1 MLKVNFRSLIRTF
14 VYSKF
19 NVSNLFRCLREFYF
33 IRNRV
38 KSNTDLNFFP
48 ILNDYSPNH
57 EIDYHYTYHPAW
69 ALRVLLSYDTSIHID
84 LASKLDFALS
94 ASAFMKVEYHD
105 YRNVSIKF
113 NNFKSVFTDI
123 SKLPFENDSVQ
134 SLSCM
139 HVLEHIGLGRYGDPI
154 DLGADE
160 DTAREIVRVVA
171 KNGHFIFVT
180 PLANKYRL
188 EFNAHRVYTYEN
200 VVSNL
205 FKEFQLLE
213 FSVVTDDGEF
223 ILNSDS
229 HILTD
234 QSYACGCFHFIKP

>member
-1 MLKVNFRSLIRTF
+1 MNKFNIKSLIRTF

-19 NVSNLFRCLREFYF
+19 NISNLFRYYKELY
-33 IRNRV
+33 IIK
-38 KSNTDLNFFP
+38 KSCDSSINLNLFP

-69 ALRVLLSYDTSIHID
+69 ALRVLLSYKSSIHID

-105 YRNVSIKF
+105 YRNVNIKI

-123 SKLPFENDSVQ
+123 SKLPFEDNAVH

-154 DLGADE
+154 ALGADE
-160 DTAREIVRVVA
+160 DTAREIVRVIA
-171 KNGHFIFVT
+171 KQGHFIFVT
-180 PLANKYRL
+180 PLANKSRL

-200 VVSNL
+200 IVNKL
-205 FKEFQLLE
+205 FNELQLLE
-213 FSVVTDDGEF
+213 FSLVTDNGEF
-223 ILNSDS
+223 IQHCDTK
-229 HILTD
+229 ILTS